1 MSTLCPVMEHKYSK
15 MLDFMERFLS
25 LKPLMSNFCILKG
38 NTVPG
43 NGTNTLVPEMDKT
56 TIIYQLKYDL
66 L

>member
-1 MSTLCPVMEHKYSK
+1 MSTLCPVMEHKIFK
-15 MLDFMERFLS
+15 DVRFLERFLS
-25 LKPLMSNFCILKG
+25 LKPLMSNFCLLKG

>member
-38 NTVPG
+38 NTIPWK
-43 NGTNTLVPEMDKT
+43 GTEPW
-56 TIIYQLKYDL
+56 YLKWTDL
-66 L
+66 P